1 MSSTETMCILVAG
14 FFGLISIVLL
24 VRLRKAHQR
33 INSLEEELFHAH
45 KTVADL
51 ESHMADLKA
60 AENLLRTTNYTRAKI
75 MSIISHNVKG
85 PLKYLHYVS
94 NFLDKNWETLSN
106 EELRR
111 SSKAIMDTAHSLYD
125 LVDNVLKWSKQ
136 QNAEIQFNPCRFT
149 AAELIEEELRIQGP
163 LFATKEIQVQN
174 LVDDGFELIAD
185 RHLLRLMLQN
195 IFSNAIKFS
204 KPGGTIRVK
213 AKRNGANSSILV
225 EDEGVGMSKREIER
239 IFDINDH
246 YTRPG
251 TKDEK
256 GNGIGLL
263 IIQDLISLHGG
274 TIQFRS
280 RPQKGTTV
288 ELSFPLQEEAAYVA

>member
-1 MSSTETMCILVAG
+1 MSILEVILLATS
-14 FFGLISIVLL
+14 FVLILAVLWLISK
-24 VRLRKAHQR
+24 LRSAGKVIDQLNE
-33 INSLEEELFHAH
+33 ISDNLKKENE
-45 KTVADL
+45 DL
-51 ESHMADLKA
+51 ESNLADLKA
-60 AENLLRTTNYTRAKI
+60 AENLLRSTNYTRAKI

-106 EELRR
+106 DELKN
-111 SSKAIMDTAHSLYD
+111 SSSSILETSQSLYE

-136 QNAEIQFNPCRFT
+136 QNAEIQFNPERFAVT
-149 AAELIEEELRIQGP
+149 HLINEEIKIQSP
-163 LFATKEIQVQN
+163 LFAAKQIKAKN
-174 LVDDGFELIAD
+174 LIPDSFELIAD
-185 RHLLRLMLQN
+185 KHLLRLMLQN

-204 KPGGTIRVK
+204 KEEGTIRILSK
-213 AKRNGANSSILV
+213 QNGDTSSLLI

-251 TKDEK
+251 TNNEK

-274 TIQFRS
+274 TISFRS
-280 RPQKGTTV
+280 RPDKGTTV
-288 ELSFPLQEEAAYVA
+288 ELTFPLQANSASVA

>member
-1 MSSTETMCILVAG
+1 MTIFGAILSVVSAG
-14 FFGLISIVLL
+14 LLAAVIWLIS
-24 VRLRKAHQR
+24 RLKKSGQIIDSLQDQVDQLHQER
-33 INSLEEELFHAH
+33 D
-45 KTVADL
+45 DL
-51 ESHMADLKA
+51 ESHIADLKA

-94 NFLDKNWETLSN
+94 NFLDQNWDTLSN

-111 SSKAIMDTAHSLYD
+111 SSTAIMDTAHSLFD

-136 QNAEIQFNPCRFT
+136 QNSEIQFNPERFT
-149 AAELIEEELRIQGP
+149 VQELIDEETKIQSP
-163 LFATKEIQVQN
+163 LFAPKSIEVKN
-174 LVDDGFELIAD
+174 LIDDGFELIAD

-213 AKRNGANSSILV
+213 AKRNGNMSSLYI

-251 TKDEK
+251 TENEK

-274 TIQFRS
+274 SIHFRS
-280 RPQKGTTV
+280 RPDKGTTV
-288 ELSFPLQEEAAYVA
+288 ELSFPLQEDSASVA

>member
-1 MSSTETMCILVAG
+1 MSNLEVILLATSFV
-14 FFGLISIVLL
+14 LILTVLWL
-24 VRLRKAHQR
+24 ITKLRASAQVIDRLTDAVEKLQKE
-33 INSLEEELFHAH
+33 NE
-45 KTVADL
+45 DL
-51 ESHMADLKA
+51 ESNMADLAA
-60 AENLLRTTNYTRAKI
+60 AENLLRSTNYTRAKI

-94 NFLDKNWETLSN
+94 NFLDKNWDTLSD

-111 SSKAIMDTAHSLYD
+111 SSNSILETSQSLYE
-125 LVDNVLKWSKQ
+125 LVDNVLKWAKQ
-136 QNAEIQFNPCRFT
+136 QNAEIQFNPERFAVT
-149 AAELIEEELRIQGP
+149 SLIDEEIKIQAP
-163 LFATKEIQVQN
+163 LFATKEIKTKN
-174 LVDDGFELIAD
+174 LIPDGFELIAD

-204 KPGGTIRVK
+204 KDGGTIRIK
-213 AKRNGANSSILV
+213 SKQNGDTSSIMI

-251 TKDEK
+251 TNNEK

-274 TIQFRS
+274 TINFRS
-280 RPQKGTTV
+280 RPEKGTTV
-288 ELSFPLQEEAAYVA
+288 ELSFPLQSNSASVA

>member
-1 MSSTETMCILVAG
+1 MNIFEAICLVIAIISFAG
-14 FFGLISIVLL
+14 FVWVLS
-24 VRLRKAHQR
+24 R
-33 INSLEEELFHAH
+33 IKKSASVIEELEQELDKLSKEKDDLDSH
-45 KTVADL
+45 VADL
-51 ESHMADLKA
+51 RA

-94 NFLDKNWETLSN
+94 NFLDQNWDTLS
-106 EELRR
+106 EDELKK
-111 SSKAIMDTAHSLYD
+111 SSVAIMDTSHSLYD

-136 QNAEIQFNPCRFT
+136 QNSEIQFNPERFT
-149 AAELIEEELRIQGP
+149 AQTLINDEIRIQGP
-163 LFATKEIQVQN
+163 LFATKEIEVKN
-174 LVDDGFELIAD
+174 LIDDSFELIAD
-185 RHLLRLMLQN
+185 KHLLRLMLQN

-204 KPGGTIRVK
+204 KHGGTIRVK
-213 AKRNGANSSILV
+213 AKQNGNTTSILI

-251 TKDEK
+251 TDNEK

-274 TIQFRS
+274 SIHFRS
-280 RPQKGTTV
+280 RPELGTTV
-288 ELSFPLQEEAAYVA
+288 ELAFPLQEESAIVA

>member
-1 MSSTETMCILVAG
+1 MTIIEAIFLVSTIFLLIVATWI
-14 FFGLISIVLL
+14 FLRLRRSARVVDDLISEVETLS
-24 VRLRKAHQR
+24 REKD
-33 INSLEEELFHAH
+33 
-45 KTVADL
+45 DL
-51 ESHMADLKA
+51 ESHIADLRA

-94 NFLDKNWETLSN
+94 NFLDQNWETLSD

-111 SSKAIMDTAHSLYD
+111 SSKAIMDTSHSLYD

-136 QNAEIQFNPCRFT
+136 QNSEIQFNPERFP
-149 AAELIEEELRIQGP
+149 AQELISEEIKIQGP
-163 LFATKEIQVQN
+163 LFATKDIQVRN
-174 LVDDGFELIAD
+174 LIDDGFELIAD

-204 KPGGTIRVK
+204 RSGGSIRVK
-213 AKRNGANSSILV
+213 AKKNGDSASILI

-251 TKDEK
+251 TDNEK

-274 TIQFRS
+274 SIHFRS
-280 RPQKGTTV
+280 RPEKGTTV
-288 ELSFPLQEEAAYVA
+288 ELSFPLQEESASVA

>member
-1 MSSTETMCILVAG
+1 MVIFEAICLVIASISLIG
-14 FFGLISIVLL
+14 FIWTLT
-24 VRLRKAHQR
+24 RLSKSARVVERLEQE
-33 INSLEEELFHAH
+33 LEELSKERDDLDSH
-45 KTVADL
+45 VADL
-51 ESHMADLKA
+51 RA

-94 NFLDKNWETLSN
+94 NFLDQNWDNLTN
-106 EELRR
+106 EELKK
-111 SSKAIMDTAHSLYD
+111 SSLAIMDTSHSLYD

-136 QNAEIQFNPCRFT
+136 QNAEIQFNPERFS
-149 AAELIEEELRIQGP
+149 ARELIDEEIKIQSP
-163 LFATKEIQVQN
+163 LFAPKN
-174 LVDDGFELIAD
+174 LDVKNLIDDSFELIAD
-185 RHLLRLMLQN
+185 KHLLRLMLQN

-204 KPGGTIRVK
+204 TEGGTIRIK
-213 AKRNGANSSILV
+213 TKRNGDSASILI

-251 TKDEK
+251 TNNEK

-274 TIQFRS
+274 SIHFRS
-280 RPQKGTTV
+280 RPEKGTTV
-288 ELSFPLQEEAAYVA
+288 ELSFPLQEETANVA

>member
-1 MSSTETMCILVAG
+1 MTVLEVILSAISAILLLALVWLTIRFKSSAQI
-14 FFGLISIVLL
+14 ISELDDKME
-24 VRLRKAHQR
+24 RLEKEKDD
-33 INSLEEELFHAH
+33 LESY
-45 KTVADL
+45 VADL
-51 ESHMADLKA
+51 QA
-60 AENLLRTTNYTRAKI
+60 AESLLRTTNYTRAKI

-94 NFLDKNWETLSN
+94 NFLDQNWTKLSE

-111 SSKAIMDTAHSLYD
+111 SSSSILETSQSLYE
-125 LVDNVLKWSKQ
+125 LVYNVLKWSKQ
-136 QNAEIQFNPCRFT
+136 QNAEIQFNAERFPVQS
-149 AAELIEEELRIQGP
+149 LIEEEIKIQSP
-163 LFATKEIQVQN
+163 LFATKDIVVKNMIGDE
-174 LVDDGFELIAD
+174 FELIAD

-204 KPGGTIRVK
+204 KQGGTVRVK
-213 AKRNGANSSILV
+213 AKRNGATSSLLI
-225 EDEGVGMSKREIER
+225 EDEGVGMSKAEIER

-251 TKDEK
+251 TNDEK

-274 TIQFRS
+274 AISFRS
-280 RPQKGTTV
+280 KPEKGTTV
-288 ELSFPLQEEAAYVA
+288 ELTFPLQKESAIVA

>member
-1 MSSTETMCILVAG
+1 MSILEVI
-14 FFGLISIVLL
+14 LIATSGILL
-24 VRLRKAHQR
+24 T
-33 INSLEEELFHAH
+33 
-45 KTVADL
+45 TVAWMISKLRSNAKVIDTMHDTLEKLHKEKEDL
-51 ESHMADLKA
+51 ESHIDDLKA
-60 AENLLRTTNYTRAKI
+60 AENLLRSTNYTRAKI

-94 NFLDKNWETLSN
+94 NFLDKNWDTL
-106 EELRR
+106 EDDELRK
-111 SSKAIMDTAHSLYD
+111 SSMAILETSQSLYE

-136 QNAEIQFNPCRFT
+136 QNAEIQFNPERFAVT
-149 AAELIEEELRIQGP
+149 SLIEEEIKIQSP
-163 LFATKEIQVQN
+163 LFATKDINVKN
-174 LVDDGFELIAD
+174 LVGDGFELIAD

-204 KPGGTIRVK
+204 KKGGTIRIK
-213 AKRNGANSSILV
+213 AKQNGDSSSILI

-251 TKDEK
+251 TDNEK

-274 TIQFRS
+274 NIHFRS
-280 RPQKGTTV
+280 RPEKGTTV
-288 ELSFPLQEEAAYVA
+288 ELSFPLQEDSASVA

>member
-1 MSSTETMCILVAG
+1 MSNLEVILLATSFV
-14 FFGLISIVLL
+14 LILTVLWL
-24 VRLRKAHQR
+24 ITKLRASAKVIDRLTDAVEKLQKE
-33 INSLEEELFHAH
+33 NE
-45 KTVADL
+45 DL
-51 ESHMADLKA
+51 ESNMADLAA
-60 AENLLRTTNYTRAKI
+60 AENLLRSTNYTRAKI

-94 NFLDKNWETLSN
+94 NFLDKNWDTLSD

-111 SSKAIMDTAHSLYD
+111 SSNSILETSQSLYE
-125 LVDNVLKWSKQ
+125 LVDNVLKWAKQ
-136 QNAEIQFNPCRFT
+136 QNAEIQFNPERFAVT
-149 AAELIEEELRIQGP
+149 SLIDEEIKIQSP
-163 LFATKEIQVQN
+163 LFATKEIKTKN
-174 LVDDGFELIAD
+174 LIPDGFELIAD

-204 KPGGTIRVK
+204 KDGGTIRIK
-213 AKRNGANSSILV
+213 SKQNGDTSSIMI

-251 TKDEK
+251 TNNEK

-274 TIQFRS
+274 TINFRS
-280 RPQKGTTV
+280 RPEKGTTV
-288 ELSFPLQEEAAYVA
+288 ELSFPLQSNSASVA

>member
-1 MSSTETMCILVAG
+1 MTVLEVILLAISALLLLGVIWLGSRFKASARIITELDEKVE
-14 FFGLISIVLL
+14 
-24 VRLRKAHQR
+24 RLEREKD
-33 INSLEEELFHAH
+33 
-45 KTVADL
+45 DL
-51 ESHMADLKA
+51 DSQVADLKA

-94 NFLDKNWETLSN
+94 NFLDQNWTNLSE

-111 SSKAIMDTAHSLYD
+111 SSSSILETSQSLYE

-136 QNAEIQFNPCRFT
+136 QNAEIQFNTERFT
-149 AAELIEEELRIQGP
+149 VSSLIEEEIKIQAP
-163 LFATKEIQVQN
+163 LFATKDIVVKN
-174 LVDDGFELIAD
+174 MIDDGFELIAD
-185 RHLLRLMLQN
+185 RHLLRLILQN

-204 KPGGTIRVK
+204 KQGGAVRIK
-213 AKRNGANSSILV
+213 AKRNGDTSNILI

-251 TKDEK
+251 TNNEK

-263 IIQDLISLHGG
+263 IIQDLVSLHGG
-274 TIQFRS
+274 AISFRS
-280 RPQKGTTV
+280 RPDKGTTV
-288 ELSFPLQEEAAYVA
+288 ELSFPLQEDSASVA

>member
-1 MSSTETMCILVAG
+1 MSIFEAICLVIASISLLG
-14 FFGLISIVLL
+14 FIWTLT
-24 VRLRKAHQR
+24 RLSKSARVVER
-33 INSLEEELFHAH
+33 LEQELEQLSKERDDLDSH
-45 KTVADL
+45 VADL
-51 ESHMADLKA
+51 RA

-94 NFLDKNWETLSN
+94 NFLDQNWDNLTN
-106 EELRR
+106 EELKK
-111 SSKAIMDTAHSLYD
+111 SSLAIMDTSHSLYD

-136 QNAEIQFNPCRFT
+136 QNAEIQFNPERFS
-149 AAELIEEELRIQGP
+149 AQELIDEEIKIQSP
-163 LFATKEIQVQN
+163 LFVPKN
-174 LVDDGFELIAD
+174 LEVKNLIDDSFELIAD
-185 RHLLRLMLQN
+185 KHLLRLMLQN

-204 KPGGTIRVK
+204 TEGGTIRIK
-213 AKRNGANSSILV
+213 TKRNGDSASILI

-251 TKDEK
+251 TNNEK

-274 TIQFRS
+274 SIHFRS
-280 RPQKGTTV
+280 RPEKGTTV
-288 ELSFPLQEEAAYVA
+288 ELSFPLQEEPANVA

>member
-1 MSSTETMCILVAG
+1 MSILEVILLATS
-14 FFGLISIVLL
+14 FVLILTVLWL
-24 VRLRKAHQR
+24 ITKLRASAKVIDRLSDAVEKLQKE
-33 INSLEEELFHAH
+33 NE
-45 KTVADL
+45 DL
-51 ESHMADLKA
+51 ESNMADLAA
-60 AENLLRTTNYTRAKI
+60 AENLLRSTNYTRAKI

-94 NFLDKNWETLSN
+94 NFLDKNWDTLSD

-111 SSKAIMDTAHSLYD
+111 SSSSILETSQSLYE
-125 LVDNVLKWSKQ
+125 LVDNVLKWAKQ
-136 QNAEIQFNPCRFT
+136 QNAEIQFNPERFAVT
-149 AAELIEEELRIQGP
+149 SLIDEELKIQSP
-163 LFATKEIQVQN
+163 LFATKEIKTKN
-174 LVDDGFELIAD
+174 LIPDGFELIAD

-204 KPGGTIRVK
+204 KDGGTIRIK
-213 AKRNGANSSILV
+213 SKQNGDTSSIMI

-251 TKDEK
+251 TNNEK

-274 TIQFRS
+274 TINFRS
-280 RPQKGTTV
+280 RPEKGTTV
-288 ELSFPLQEEAAYVA
+288 ELSFPLQSNSASVA